1 MSTTM
6 PCESRSSA
14 RNATRTTKVAPC
26 TFCAGPNSSPRNEWA
41 IMIWSETSTAYT
53 EDRRIADQWTHPFGL
68 ATQNRRQLRRQIVE
82 GYAGT
87 QQDIQH
93 RLLEKRKRRHEAPA
107 ARPPRAVRWRDASDL
122 AGYEPQAP
130 TVERLAEGRRDV
142 AGSIPAQL
150 DDARLLARKA

>member
-1 MSTTM
+1 MSKHDLAMALNLIHT
-6 PCESRSSA
+6 CACSSGG
-14 RNATRTTKVAPC
+14 
-26 TFCAGPNSSPRNEWA
+26 FIGLS
-41 IMIWSETSTAYT
+41 
-53 EDRRIADQWTHPFGL
+53 IADQWTHPFGL

-130 TVERLAEGRRDV
+130 TVERLAEARRDI

-150 DDARLLARKA
+150 DDGRLLARKA